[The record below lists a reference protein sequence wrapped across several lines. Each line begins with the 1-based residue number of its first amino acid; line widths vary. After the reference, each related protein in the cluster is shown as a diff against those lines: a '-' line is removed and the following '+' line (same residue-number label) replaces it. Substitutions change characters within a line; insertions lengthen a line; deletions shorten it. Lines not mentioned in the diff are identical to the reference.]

1 MAQYQSGT
9 QTRRV
14 PSPSQAQAQPEAQLH
29 PDLARRLN
37 VGGADIVQLSSRRGA
52 ANFRATITR
61 DIRPDV
67 VFLPF
72 HWGGASAANALTN
85 PALDPYSRMPAFK
98 VCAVA
103 VQRIGSPDDLHLLSS
118 PPGLA
123 ITRERATKKRK
134 DPQMITQ
141 NHFLQGIYPF
151 EGAGLDKPVPISAD
165 LSYLVPDGV
174 ISQALYFRGGNT
186 TDELITV
193 VLMRDGVPMRY
204 FPIGARSDVHV
215 PLRVVEDIEGGSVV
229 ELQVIAPL
237 GLTGHVV
244 ADLGLVEH

>member
-1 MAQYQSGT
+1 
-9 QTRRV
+9 
-14 PSPSQAQAQPEAQLH
+14 
-29 PDLARRLN
+29 
-37 VGGADIVQLSSRRGA
+37 
-52 ANFRATITR
+52 
-61 DIRPDV
+61 
-67 VFLPF
+67 
-72 HWGGASAANALTN
+72 
-85 PALDPYSRMPAFK
+85 MPAFK

-123 ITRERATKKRK
+123 ITRERRTNKRK
-134 DPQMITQ
+134 DLHMITQ
-141 NHFLQGIYPF
+141 SRFLQGIYPF
-151 EGAGLDKPVPISAD
+151 EGAGFAKPVPISAD

-229 ELQVIAPL
+229 ELQLVAPL